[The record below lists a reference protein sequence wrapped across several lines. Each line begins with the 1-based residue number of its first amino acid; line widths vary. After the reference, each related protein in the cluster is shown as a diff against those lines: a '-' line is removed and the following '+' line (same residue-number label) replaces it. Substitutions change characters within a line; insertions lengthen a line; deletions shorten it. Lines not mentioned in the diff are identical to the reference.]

1 MISLDSGR
9 LVWDELDA
17 DKKTRSF
24 AARMDVNFTDD
35 DWQTIYAWMIK
46 QMWQL
51 RNIMQK
57 FGE

>member
-1 MISLDSGR
+1 
-9 LVWDELDA
+9 
-17 DKKTRSF
+17 
-24 AARMDVNFTDD
+24 MDVNFADD
-35 DWQTIYAWMIK
+35 DWQAIYVWMIK